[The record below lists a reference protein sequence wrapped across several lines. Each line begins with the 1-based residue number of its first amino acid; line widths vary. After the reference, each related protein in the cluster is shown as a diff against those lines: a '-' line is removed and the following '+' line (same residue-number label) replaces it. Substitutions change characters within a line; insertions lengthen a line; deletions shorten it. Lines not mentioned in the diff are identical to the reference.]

1 MGSGGLDLCSGNN
14 SSSYPRKILIF
25 CKWGNS
31 SHICQSTKV
40 GDPRKHSVLQELLF
54 LVRRPRVA
62 AVEPPD
68 GGVLR
73 RQVGRPG
80 DEVGLTGGG
89 RVAVGEDHAFSVVV
103 VRHAV
108 HAGGTHVDALITL
121 KFSAP

>member
-1 MGSGGLDLCSGNN
+1 MGSGGRDLCSGNN
-14 SSSYPRKILIF
+14 SSSYPRTILIF
-25 CKWGNS
+25 CKWSNS
-31 SHICQSTKV
+31 SQICQSTKV
-40 GDPRKHSVLQELLF
+40 GDARKYSILQEFVF

-103 VRHAV
+103 VRHAI

>member
-1 MGSGGLDLCSGNN
+1 MGSGGRDLCSGNN
-14 SSSYPRKILIF
+14 SSSYPRTILIF
-25 CKWGNS
+25 CKWSNS

-40 GDPRKHSVLQELLF
+40 GDPRKYSILQEFVF

-103 VRHAV
+103 VRHAI
-108 HAGGTHVDALITL
+108 HAGGTHEDTLISL

>member
-1 MGSGGLDLCSGNN
+1 MGSGGRDLCSGNN
-14 SSSYPRKILIF
+14 SSSFTRKILIF
-25 CKWGNS
+25 CKWSNS
-31 SHICQSTKV
+31 SHIRQSIKV
-40 GDPRKHSVLQELLF
+40 GDPRKYSILQEFVF

-121 KFSAP
+121 KSSAP

>member
-1 MGSGGLDLCSGNN
+1 M
-14 SSSYPRKILIF
+14 
-25 CKWGNS
+25 
-31 SHICQSTKV
+31 
-40 GDPRKHSVLQELLF
+40 F
-54 LVRRPRVA
+54 LVRRPGVA

-103 VRHAV
+103 VRHAI
-108 HAGGTHVDALITL
+108 HAGGTHVDALFTH

>member
-1 MGSGGLDLCSGNN
+1 M
-14 SSSYPRKILIF
+14 
-25 CKWGNS
+25 
-31 SHICQSTKV
+31 
-40 GDPRKHSVLQELLF
+40 F

-73 RQVGRPG
+73 RQVGRPC
-80 DEVGLTGGG
+80 DEVGLAGGG

-103 VRHAV
+103 VVRHAI
-108 HAGGTHVDALITL
+108 HAGGTHVDALISL